1 MHTVPST
8 PSSSP
13 VRLMFRPLGGMV
25 LSCGFA
31 DASMLSFE
39 RGPKFDC
46 ARDLWFLVG
55 RGGGSSMACLSNSLS
70 SDAAGRFAAALA
82 ADSSWPQ
89 GVRLDG
95 KDPFRRSLDLS
106 GLCSSDEALSALN
119 LFECMRTRLAGDR
132 KSAAAIDAFAGHSGN
147 WRGRL
152 MAAVNFLAEAAD
164 QYVQAVSAPIG
175 KLAGVEYSADP
186 GDCLEYCPA
195 MGGSSVHEYRSND
208 PAGSRIVVPGPLEA
222 PADSARLAGHAQW
235 RVFRRNGML
244 FLGHFGLSSGKCD
257 RLFDLSRCNGR
268 FRTTYLLDDHRQTA
282 VFPADA
288 AALFRLTAGLEY
300 EIIRR
305 ESGDNGTKY
314 IMVRNDRN
322 EEVWIDERRLR
333 KDQERPGR
341 GGDQTDESRRR
352 DGRGVRI

>member
-1 MHTVPST
+1 
-8 PSSSP
+8 
-13 VRLMFRPLGGMV
+13 MFRPLGDTAF
-25 LSCGFA
+25 SCGLA
-31 DASMLSFE
+31 DAAMLSFE
-39 RGPKFDC
+39 HGPKFDC

-55 RGGGSSMACLSNSLS
+55 RGGGSSMACLSNGLAG
-70 SDAAGRFAAALA
+70 DAAGRFAAALA
-82 ADSSWPQ
+82 ADGSSWPH
-89 GVRLDG
+89 GIRLDG
-95 KDPFRRSLDLS
+95 NGPSGRSLELS
-106 GLCSSDEALSALN
+106 GLCSSDETLSALN
-119 LFECMRTRLAGDR
+119 LFECLRTRLAGDR
-132 KSAAAIDAFAGHSGN
+132 ESAAAIDAFTGHSGN

-152 MAAVNFLAEAAD
+152 MAAVNSLAEAAD
-164 QYVQAVSAPIG
+164 RYVQAVSAPIG

-186 GDCLEYCPA
+186 GDCLEYHGA
-195 MGGSSVHEYRSND
+195 MDGSPVHEYRSGD
-208 PAGSRIVVPGPLEA
+208 PAAGSRIVVPGPLEA
-222 PADSARLAGHAQW
+222 PADSARLGGHAQW
-235 RVFRRNGML
+235 RVFRRDGML

-257 RLFDLSRCNGR
+257 RLFDLSRRNGR
-268 FRTTYLLDDHRQTA
+268 FRMTYLLDDHRQTA

-341 GGDQTDESRRR
+341 GGDQTDESRWR